1 MSSKNTDLKI
11 QLEQL
16 EQIVAWFE
24 QENINIDEAIDKF
37 KAGSVLAEDI
47 KKHLDE
53 LDNKITVLKERF
65 DEQV

>member
-1 MSSKNTDLKI
+1 MSTKKTDLKL

-24 QENINIDEAIDKF
+24 QEDINIDEAIDKF

-47 KKHLDE
+47 KKRLDE
-53 LDNKITVLKERF
+53 LDNQITVLKEHF
-65 DEQV
+65 DEQT